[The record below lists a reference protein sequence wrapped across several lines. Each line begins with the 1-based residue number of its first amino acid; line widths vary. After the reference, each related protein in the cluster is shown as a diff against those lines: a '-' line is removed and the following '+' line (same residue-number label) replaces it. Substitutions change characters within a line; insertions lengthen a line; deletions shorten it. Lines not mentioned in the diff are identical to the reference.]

1 MAAIKVEQQILEQ
14 IDRER
19 YTHPLP
25 MVQKRLHAIYLRING
40 KKYRE
45 IAEIVGCSEA
55 SVGNWIRIFRQH
67 GLKEIKKVDM
77 ARPQSKLSLH
87 KQTIEEYFRKNPPA
101 SIREAIVKIKE
112 LTGLER
118 SERVVR
124 DYLKSIGM
132 GYRKSGRVPGKA
144 NLEAQAEF
152 KKKFWSLA

>member
-1 MAAIKVEQQILEQ
+1 MAAIKIEKKILDL
-14 IDRER
+14 IDHER

-25 MVQKRLHAIYLRING
+25 MVQKRLHAIYLRIIG

-45 IAEIVGCSEA
+45 IAEIIGCSEA
-55 SVGNWIRIFRQH
+55 SVGNWIRIFRDQ
-67 GLKEIKKVDM
+67 GFEELKKIDM

-87 KQTIEEYFRKNPPA
+87 QQTIEDFFRKNPPA

-112 LTGLER
+112 LTGIER

-124 DYLKSIGM
+124 DFLKSIGM

-144 NLEAQAEF
+144 NLEEQAEF

>member
-1 MAAIKVEQQILEQ
+1 MAVITIERAELDR

-25 MVQKRLHAIYLRING
+25 MVQKRLHVIYLRAMG

-55 SVGNWIRIFRQH
+55 SVGNWIRIFRH
-67 GLKEIKKVDM
+67 DGFDELKKVDM
-77 ARPQSKLSLH
+77 ARPQSKLALH
-87 KQTIEEYFRKNPPA
+87 QQTIEDYFRKHPPA

-112 LTGLER
+112 LTGIER

-124 DYLKSIGM
+124 DFLKSIGM
-132 GYRKSGRVPGKA
+132 EYRKSGRVPGKA
-144 NLEAQAEF
+144 NREEQEAF
-152 KKKFWSLA
+152 KKKCWNLV